1 MAKGA
6 KLTQADLMI
15 WTMTHPN
22 GTKTYYVI
30 EREAFESEGLKK
42 AVHRTG
48 SSGDAVFK
56 YLDQA
61 EAEIAKWPA
70 PEVEV
75 PEAAEGAPAPAEAP
89 VEEASA
95 PAEA

>member
-22 GTKTYYVI
+22 GTKTYYLL
-30 EREAFESEGLKK
+30 EREPFESEGLKK
-42 AVHRTG
+42 AVHRVG
-48 SSGDAVFK
+48 STGDAVFK
-56 YLDQA
+56 FLHLA
-61 EAEIAKWPA
+61 EAELAKWPE
-70 PEVEV
+70 PEVE
-75 PEAAEGAPAPAEAP
+75 APAEAA
-89 VEEASA
+89 VETAETAESTEEA

>member
-22 GTKTYYVI
+22 GTKTYYLI
-30 EREAFESEGLKK
+30 EREPFETEGLKK

-56 YLDQA
+56 FLHLA
-61 EAEIAKWPA
+61 EAELAKWPEPE
-70 PEVEV
+70 PEVE
-75 PEAAEGAPAPAEAP
+75 APAEAAAAEAETETA
-89 VEEASA
+89 EEAG
-95 PAEA
+95 AEA

>member
-15 WTMTHPN
+15 WTMNHPN
-22 GTKTYYVI
+22 GTKTYYLI
-30 EREAFESEGLKK
+30 EREPFEKEGLKK

-56 YLDQA
+56 FRDQA
-61 EAEIAKWPA
+61 EAELAKWPE
-70 PEVEV
+70 PEVEA
-75 PEAAEGAPAPAEAP
+75 PAAEGAEAAVAEEAPAEA
-89 VEEASA
+89 
-95 PAEA
+95 